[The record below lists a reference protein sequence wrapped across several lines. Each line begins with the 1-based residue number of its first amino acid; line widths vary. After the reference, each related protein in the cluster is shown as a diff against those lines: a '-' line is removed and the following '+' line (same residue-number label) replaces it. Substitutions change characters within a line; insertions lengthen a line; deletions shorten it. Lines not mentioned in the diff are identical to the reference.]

1 MELKNKDGLYEMLCE
16 WGYGFDDLRFKICE
30 LSESDKTY
38 INENSKKKK
47 TDWKGESEE
56 TDGEK
61 YANLIILKTIKG
73 WEGLTNNTLI
83 EMLDGLKKDKK
94 DGWKFQGMAEGQ
106 ANSNCVIE
114 FNPENLRMVAQNTNK
129 FLLKFVIHYLGQVEE
144 LRKEELRAQ
153 LKN

>member
-47 TDWKGESEE
+47 TDWKGESDEV
-56 TDGEK
+56 DGEK

-94 DGWKFQGMAEGQ
+94 DGWEFQGMVEGQ
-106 ANSNCVIE
+106 ANSNFVIE
-114 FNPENLRMVAQNTNK
+114 FNPENLRMLAQNTNK
-129 FLLKFVIHYLGQVEE
+129 TLLQFVIHFLGQVEE